1 MPRSEQVPETVIK
14 HSDSELLVDVVVC
27 CSFVCNV
34 SARIERLGR
43 AERDEP
49 TTMDWSFESRSLQF
63 SWILWHSSTA
73 MSQAFY
79 NRWAH
84 TGFLVRE
91 QTLEQ
96 VEHWGMGTQWAAAC
110 SPHVCSWWWI
120 EFKCS
125 LGEWVICMSQDAE
138 SIRYLFGCLT
148 KSAFGSH

>member
-1 MPRSEQVPETVIK
+1 MYNAFPKNNGMPRSEQVPETVIK

-79 NRWAH
+79 NRS
-84 TGFLVRE
+84 GFPLKTHLLSLLADSWQATNASVGSLGWSDLFFTDYTSRFAILG
-91 QTLEQ
+91 TF
-96 VEHWGMGTQWAAAC
+96 HSYSFDWGMGN
-110 SPHVCSWWWI
+110 
-120 EFKCS
+120 
-125 LGEWVICMSQDAE
+125 
-138 SIRYLFGCLT
+138 
-148 KSAFGSH
+148 